1 MFGYHLDYTIRIFK
15 ELNNGNQGRSKHWSS
30 AHRERQSW
38 RKALDSAIVIPA
50 NGAELAFYDH
60 VDSPPSHKQGL
71 VVRRVLG
78 ARARYWDADSV
89 LRGSA
94 KEKIDSLIEAG
105 VAKDDSIQY
114 IAWVFGDQDADRR
127 TIGPFTEVEV
137 WKQ

>member
-1 MFGYHLDYTIRIFK
+1 MFGYQLDYTVRIFK
-15 ELNNGNQGRSKHWSS
+15 ELNNGNHGRSKHWSS

-38 RKALDSAIVIPA
+38 RKALNSAIVIPA
-50 NGAELAFYDH
+50 GGSELAFYDY
-60 VDSPPSHKQGL
+60 VDSPPDYKQGL

-78 ARARYWDADSV
+78 ARQKFWDCDSV

-94 KEKIDSLIEAG
+94 KENIDSLIEAG
-105 VAKDDSIQY
+105 LAKDDDIKH

-127 TIGPFTEVEV
+127 SIGPFTEIEV

>member
-1 MFGYHLDYTIRIFK
+1 MFGYHLDYTVRIFK

-38 RKALDSAIVIPA
+38 RKALDTAIVIPA

-60 VDSPPSHKQGL
+60 VESPPSHKQGL

-78 ARARYWDADSV
+78 TRQRYWDADSV

-94 KEKIDSLIEAG
+94 KELIDSLVESG
-105 VAKDDSIQY
+105 VAYDDNIQH
-114 IAWVFGDQDADRR
+114 ITWVLGDQDADRR

>member
-1 MFGYHLDYTIRIFK
+1 MFGYYLDYTIRIFK

-50 NGAELAFYDH
+50 NGAELAFYDY
-60 VDSPPSHKQGL
+60 VQTPPSYKQGL

-78 ARARYWDADSV
+78 ARQRYWDADSV

-94 KEKIDSLIEAG
+94 KELIDSLVESG
-105 VAKDDSIQY
+105 VANDDNIQH
-114 IAWVFGDQDADRR
+114 IAWVLGDQDADRK